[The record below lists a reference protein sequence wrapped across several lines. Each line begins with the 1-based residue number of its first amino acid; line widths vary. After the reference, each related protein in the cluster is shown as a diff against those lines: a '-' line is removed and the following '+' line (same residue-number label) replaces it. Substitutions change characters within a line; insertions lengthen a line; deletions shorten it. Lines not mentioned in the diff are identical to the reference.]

1 MEAKLEKACDREKE
15 ILAIRAILV
24 YTAECAKDLGDE
36 KLVRALQRAL
46 LTTNECLHYN

>member
-1 MEAKLEKACDREKE
+1 MEAEMEKVRDREKE

-24 YTAECAKDLGDE
+24 YTTECAKDLGDE
-36 KLVRALQRAL
+36 KLLRALQRAL